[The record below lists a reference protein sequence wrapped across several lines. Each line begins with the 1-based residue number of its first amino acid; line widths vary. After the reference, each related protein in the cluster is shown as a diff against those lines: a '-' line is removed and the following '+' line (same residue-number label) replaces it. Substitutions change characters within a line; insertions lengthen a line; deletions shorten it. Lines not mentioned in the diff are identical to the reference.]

1 MTTLSDFSVRS
12 LDGREFNLADYKDR
26 VVLLV
31 NVASRCG
38 YTPQYKG
45 LEALYKECNSQ
56 GLTVIGVPSNDF
68 GAQEPGTEA
77 EIKTFCETNY
87 NVTFPMLAKM
97 TVKGPSKH
105 KLYEWL
111 TSAAHPIGEVSW
123 NFEKFLISRGG
134 QIVGRFKSN
143 VTPESQELRAA
154 IAQQLG

>member
-1 MTTLSDFSVRS
+1 MTTLSDFSVRT
-12 LDGREFNLADYKDR
+12 LDGRELNLADYKDR

-45 LEALYKECNSQ
+45 LEALYKECSAQ
-56 GLTVIGVPSNDF
+56 GLTVLGVPSNDF

-77 EIKTFCETNY
+77 EIKTFCETRY

-97 TVKGPSKH
+97 TVKGAEKH

-111 TSAAHPIGEVSW
+111 TSAPHPVGEVAW
-123 NFEKFLISRGG
+123 NFEKFLIDRGG
-134 QIVGRFKSN
+134 NVVGRFKSN
-143 VTPESQELRAA
+143 VAPESQELRAA
-154 IAQQLG
+154 IAQHLG